1 MYSFMYLFVTQVLRR
16 PTPNREANIGVWQ
29 EILTCL
35 VYLSVS
41 SLAAALHLHLHLH
54 STCRSPTLL
63 RLNAVCCL
71 LSSLFC

>member
-1 MYSFMYLFVTQVLRR
+1 MYSFIYLFVTQVLRR

-41 SLAAALHLHLHLH
+41 SLAAALHLHM
-54 STCRSPTLL
+54 RSIRFLDCIL
-63 RLNAVCCL
+63 AAAVRRC
-71 LSSLFC
+71 SD

>member
-41 SLAAALHLHLHLH
+41 SLAAALHLLHMH
-54 STCRSPTLL
+54 SIRFLDCILAASVRRCSD
-63 RLNAVCCL
+63 
-71 LSSLFC
+71 

>member
-1 MYSFMYLFVTQVLRR
+1 MQVLRR

-41 SLAAALHLHLHLH
+41 SLATALHLHLHLH
-54 STCRSPTLL
+54 
-63 RLNAVCCL
+63 L
-71 LSSLFC
+71 LSAAVRLCSD

>member
-41 SLAAALHLHLHLH
+41 SLAAALHLHLHSIRFLD
-54 STCRSPTLL
+54 CILAA
-63 RLNAVCCL
+63 AVRCC
-71 LSSLFC
+71 SD

>member
-41 SLAAALHLHLHLH
+41 SLAAALHLYCIRFLDCILAA
-54 STCRSPTLL
+54 
-63 RLNAVCCL
+63 AVRCC
-71 LSSLFC
+71 SD

>member
-41 SLAAALHLHLHLH
+41 SLAAALSASVLH
-54 STCRSPTLL
+54 S
-63 RLNAVCCL
+63 
-71 LSSLFC
+71 LSAFC